1 MFNLFLKVEI
11 LNKLHCL
18 IFTGEGR
25 DEKPDLNG

>member
-1 MFNLFLKVEI
+1 MFNLFFKVEI

-18 IFTGEGR
+18 IFKGEGG